1 MAPVLLLTA
10 AQLERPAAHLCAGE
24 SAWETQ
30 ASWRQVPHGFAAGT
44 PKGTKSAPHHRDF
57 GPGKVGVN

>member
-1 MAPVLLLTA
+1 VPMAPVLLLTA
-10 AQLERPAAHLCAGE
+10 ADIERSVALTFVGE

-30 ASWRQVPHGFAAGT
+30 ASWRQGHFGP
-44 PKGTKSAPHHRDF
+44 KSAPLHRDF